1 MVLCMSEFLSLLVG
15 FLVMAVADS
24 IDSAFT
30 NYLSVD
36 AIVAMTCY
44 VAASKV
50 GKGLAGI
57 PAYTYRVTRRNED
70 KTVFAALVFS
80 FTVGCIVAVTSGLI
94 VHLFAVTAQ
103 QKRLLHLL
111 LLLEPMYLVAHTLDN
126 ALFEITRLRGKL
138 KLYNRSMMV
147 FYTLLIVT
155 DILAYIITHS
165 VIALHTTTILAH
177 ACNIGVLLKCNG
189 FSFKHIDKAYFHDV
203 REYGLPISVERL
215 MTYTAL
221 MLYTSAASRL
231 PETNYAVH
239 AVCLAAETSAE
250 CVTNALNATL
260 MIQLVTCKN
269 AKEVAIAVR
278 KSIRRYGGVT
288 AAMWCAIFGISL
300 VLLHGVV
307 PVRDCFPI
315 AFVYASTIS
324 GLLVYETY
332 KVGVVMCKKTK
343 FMPVAPLLGYLRSAI
358 VFMFPIPVVVAFAV
372 PIDWLLRGCYYRFI
386 VSSARKKEVCATY
399 SLEKQN

>member
-1 MVLCMSEFLSLLVG
+1 MTEFLSLLIG

-24 IDSAFT
+24 VDSAFT

-44 VAASKV
+44 TAIAKV
-50 GKGLAGI
+50 GKGFAGV
-57 PAYTYRVTRRNED
+57 PAYTYRVTRKDEN
-70 KTVFAALVFS
+70 KTVFSALVFS
-80 FTVGCIVAVTSGLI
+80 FTVGCVVAALSSAIVLVFDISKS
-94 VHLFAVTAQ
+94 Q
-103 QKRLLHLL
+103 RNLLQIL
-111 LLLEPMYLVAHTLDN
+111 LLLEPVYLVMHTLNN

-138 KLYNRSMMV
+138 KLYNKSMV
-147 FYTLLIVT
+147 FFYTILIGT
-155 DILAYIITHS
+155 DVLAYTCTHS
-165 VIALHTTTILAH
+165 VVALHATTIFAH
-177 ACNIGVLLKCNG
+177 ACNALVLMHANG
-189 FSFKHIDKAYFHDV
+189 FRFESINKEYLHSV
-203 REYGLPISVERL
+203 REFGLPITIERL

-231 PETNYAVH
+231 SESEYAIH

-260 MIQLVTCKN
+260 MIQLVTCKS
-269 AKEVAIAVR
+269 AKEVQKYATR
-278 KSIRRYGGVT
+278 SIRKYGAVT
-288 AAMWCAIFGISL
+288 ASIWCMTFAVSI

-307 PVRDCFPI
+307 PLTDCFPI
-315 AFVYASTIS
+315 ALVYLSTIV

-332 KVGVVMCKKTK
+332 KVGVVMCKQTK
-343 FMPVAPLLGYLRSAI
+343 FMPVAPLLGYIRAAVVYALP
-358 VFMFPIPVVVAFAV
+358 VPIIAACAV

-386 VSSARKKEVCATY
+386 VRRARKKEVCATY